1 MENRMR
7 RARRLVQRDECVNM
21 SEFLLGQ
28 IRKIRNQPVGPH

>member
-7 RARRLVQRDECVNM
+7 RERRLVQRDECVNM

-28 IRKIRNQPVGPH
+28 TRNQPVGPHV